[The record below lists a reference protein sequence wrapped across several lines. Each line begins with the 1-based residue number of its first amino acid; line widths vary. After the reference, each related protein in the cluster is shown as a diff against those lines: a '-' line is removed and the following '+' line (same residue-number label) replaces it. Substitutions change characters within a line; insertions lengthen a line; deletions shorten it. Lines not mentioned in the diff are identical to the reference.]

1 MFGKKPP
8 QQPPPPTARV
18 TACDA
23 AQILGGGLV
32 QIIVTHAQPL
42 EFYLF
47 LNDKYVPQSDIESF
61 SLSIETPADQNFGG
75 VVRATL
81 ALYAHAVG
89 GQRVQQ
95 RTELFPS
102 TIEIIALNRRVS
114 VTATNPDSVEGL
126 WISLGLRTDGT
137 GRDLEGVQALRILIS
152 EGFLDAKLTWSDGVV
167 EDILPQ

>member
-1 MFGKKPP
+1 M
-8 QQPPPPTARV
+8 PTPHILA
-18 TACDA
+18 ADA

-32 QIIVTHAQPL
+32 QIIVTHTQPL

-47 LNDKYVPQSDIESF
+47 LNDKYVPQTDIESF
-61 SLSIETPADQNFGG
+61 SLSIETPAERNFGG

-81 ALYAHAVG
+81 ALYAQAVS

-102 TIEIIALNRRVS
+102 TIEIVALNRRIS
-114 VTATNPDSVEGL
+114 VTATKPDSVEGL

-152 EGFLDAKLTWSDGVV
+152 DGFLDAKLTWTDGAV
-167 EDILPQ
+167 EDLLPLSLG